1 MTEKNNK
8 RGSSDTNFAGVTFD
22 EIKNRLVNRAKI
34 YYPEAYKDFSK
45 TSFGSLMMDMMA
57 LVGEQLSFYTQ
68 FVANE
73 NYISTTR
80 TQEAYSA
87 AAAKEGI
94 QISNK
99 YTSVGMVKVYIRI
112 PAAPSMLGPDTNY
125 QLTLL
130 RGAVFSSATGA
141 TFTTL
146 EDVII
151 DFDPKKIIGTEFTG
165 DASRNTYYVTE
176 IEVPVESGEER
187 QLSVDVGT
195 YRRFLKLEV
204 KDETVTSIVSVTD
217 SNGNEFFE
225 VPNLSQD
232 VIYREVLNRKSN
244 DPTAPARLV
253 PTPAPRRFEVRH
265 EGDRTFL
272 VFGFGSES
280 TLKAKEVANPSD
292 LSLKRTG
299 RKYVSDIAFDPSRL
313 LASNKFGVSP
323 QNTTLTIVYRS
334 NTSENSNAAS
344 NTIDRV
350 LSAELLFN
358 DESNLDRDKINFIRS
373 SISCNN
379 EDPINGSLTFNSTQ
393 EIAETIRS
401 AKGARGR
408 AVTLQDYVSLCY
420 TMPSKF
426 GSVYRAS
433 VMKDENDL
441 KRNLNLFIIS
451 QDENGLLESPSAVL
465 KSNLKKW
472 LNAGR
477 MISDT
482 LDIFP
487 AKIINLG
494 IFFDVVL
501 TTQSNKVTAL
511 SEIRRFLFS
520 EMKLSYPQIGEYFSI
535 GEVEKILSS
544 MQIISRVN
552 SVKVVSKDGTDYSDI
567 RYDVKSN
574 TSHDG
579 SLIFIPDDFIWEVKF
594 EEDITGKI
602 L

>member
-1 MTEKNNK
+1 MTENNNK
-8 RGSSDTNFAGVTFD
+8 RGSSDTNFTGVTFD
-22 EIKNRLVNRAKI
+22 EIKARLVNRAKI

-57 LVGEQLSFYTQ
+57 LVGEQLNFYTQ
-68 FVANE
+68 FIANE
-73 NYISTTR
+73 NYISTSR

-99 YTSVGMVKVYIRI
+99 YTSVGTVKIFIRI
-112 PAAPSMLGPDTNY
+112 PAAASMLGPDTNY

-130 RGAVFSSATGA
+130 RGAIFASAAGA

-146 EDVII
+146 EDAII

-187 QLSVDVGT
+187 TLSVEVGT

-204 KDETVTSIVSVTD
+204 KDDTVTSIVSVTD

-280 TLKAKEVANPSD
+280 TLKVKEVANPSD

-323 QNTTLTIVYRS
+323 QNTTLTIIYRS
-334 NTSENSNAAS
+334 NTAENSNAAV
-344 NTIDRV
+344 NTVDRV
-350 LSAELLFN
+350 ISAELLFN
-358 DESNLDRDKINFIRS
+358 DESNLDREKINFIRS
-373 SISCNN
+373 SMSCNN

-451 QDENGLLESPSAVL
+451 QDQNGLLESPSTVL
-465 KSNLKKW
+465 RSNLKKW

-520 EMKLSYPQIGEYFSI
+520 EMKLSSPQIGEFFSI
-535 GEVEKILSS
+535 GEVEKILNS
-544 MQIISRVN
+544 MPIIARVN

-567 RYDVKSN
+567 RYDVRSN
-574 TSHDG
+574 ISHDG
-579 SLIFIPDDFIWEVKF
+579 SLMYVPGDFIWEVKY

>member
-1 MTEKNNK
+1 MTENNK
-8 RGSSDTNFAGVTFD
+8 RGTSDTNFTGVTFD

-34 YYPEAYKDFSK
+34 YYPEAYKDFSR

-57 LVGEQLSFYTQ
+57 LVGEQLNFYTQ

-73 NYISTTR
+73 NYIATTR

-112 PAAPSMLGPDTNY
+112 PASSSMLGPDTNY

-130 RGAVFSSATGA
+130 RGAIFASASGA

-146 EDVII
+146 EDVIV

-187 QLSVDVGT
+187 TMSAEVGT

-204 KDETVTSIVSVTD
+204 KDDTVTSIVSVRD

-244 DPTAPARLV
+244 DPTSPARLV

-280 TLKAKEVANPSD
+280 TLKTKDVANPSD

-323 QNTTLTIVYRS
+323 QDTTLTIVYRS
-334 NTSENSNAAS
+334 NTSDNSNAAA

-350 LSAELLFN
+350 ISAELLFN
-358 DESNLDRDKINFIRS
+358 DESNLDQEKIDFVRS
-373 SISCNN
+373 SLSCNN
-379 EDPINGSLTFNSTQ
+379 EEPINGSLTFNSTQ

-451 QDENGLLESPSAVL
+451 QDQNGFLQNPSTVL
-465 KSNLKKW
+465 KNNLKRW

-482 LDIFP
+482 IDIFP

-501 TTQSNKVTAL
+501 TTQTNKVTAL
-511 SEIRRFLFS
+511 SEIRKFLFS
-520 EMKLSYPQIGEYFSI
+520 EMKLSSPQIGEYFSI
-535 GEVEKILSS
+535 GEVEKVLSTMS
-544 MQIISRVN
+544 IISRVN
-552 SVKVVSKDGTDYSDI
+552 SVKIIAKDGTDYSDI
-567 RYDVKSN
+567 RYNVKSN
-574 TSHDG
+574 ISHDG
-579 SLIFIPDDFIWEVKF
+579 SLMYIPSDFIWEIKY

>member
-1 MTEKNNK
+1 MTENNNK
-8 RGSSDTNFAGVTFD
+8 RGSSDTNFTGVTFD
-22 EIKNRLVNRAKI
+22 EIKTRLVNRAKI

-57 LVGEQLSFYTQ
+57 LVGEQLNFYTQ
-68 FVANE
+68 FIANE
-73 NYISTTR
+73 NYISTSR

-99 YTSVGMVKVYIRI
+99 YTSVGTVKVFIRI
-112 PAAPSMLGPDTNY
+112 PAAASMLGPDTNY

-130 RGAVFSSATGA
+130 RGATFASAAGA

-146 EDVII
+146 EDAII

-187 QLSVDVGT
+187 TLSVEVGT

-204 KDETVTSIVSVTD
+204 KDDTVTSIVSVTD

-280 TLKAKEVANPSD
+280 TLKVKEVANPSD

-323 QNTTLTIVYRS
+323 QNTTLTIIYQS
-334 NTSENSNAAS
+334 NTAENSNAAV
-344 NTIDRV
+344 NTVDRV
-350 LSAELLFN
+350 VSAELLFN
-358 DESNLDRDKINFIRS
+358 DESNLDREKINFIRS
-373 SISCNN
+373 SMSCNN

-451 QDENGLLESPSAVL
+451 QDQNGLLESPSTVL
-465 KSNLKKW
+465 RSNLKKW

-520 EMKLSYPQIGEYFSI
+520 EMKLSSPQIGEFFSI
-535 GEVEKILSS
+535 GEVEKILNS
-544 MQIISRVN
+544 MPIIARVN
-552 SVKVVSKDGTDYSDI
+552 SVKVLSKDGTDYSDI
-567 RYDVKSN
+567 RYDVRSN
-574 TSHDG
+574 ISHDG
-579 SLIFIPDDFIWEVKF
+579 SLMYVPGDFIWEVKY